1 MVGVDELITGMRDR
15 VGNGGVTQGRDYGQ
29 QRYVQRLRHMPRAC
43 VVADEQLAMGEDA
56 RELPNRAGLYV
67 VKHACLQRGGQQ
79 GLQAAVV
86 LFLPRPAV
94 DQDLGVV
101 LLYQPACDF
110 GETVDGPALVVPKG
124 VDPHGDQRPARIY
137 AGGLQCLPS
146 PLLLRFTQPE
156 IVVAILPGEPQRL

>member
-1 MVGVDELITGMRDR
+1 MWVRDI
-15 VGNGGVTQGRDYGQ
+15 QMSLWCHYGQ
-29 QRYVQRLRHMPRAC
+29 QRYVQRLRHMSRAC

-56 RELPNRAGLYV
+56 RELPHRAGLYV
-67 VKHACLQRGGQQ
+67 VKHAGLQRGGQQ

-124 VDPHGDQRPARIY
+124 VDPHGDQLPARIY
-137 AGGLQCLPS
+137 AGGLQGLPS
-146 PLLLRFTQPE
+146 PLLFLITQPE
-156 IVVAILPGEPQRL
+156 IVVAILLGETEGF